1 MDYFNINLFSF
12 NVEGLD
18 SILLDPSFIT
28 MIQKHDICLLTE
40 TMRGDDSKLDIP
52 GFWDYSLIRPKGKKA
67 GRHSGGIT
75 VLVKERLRSG
85 IKIAHSSEGFLWS
98 KLDKSFSS
106 LSKNLFICFTYIPP
120 HNTSKELLVKT
131 DYFHDLMTL
140 ANKFLGLGDIL
151 IRGV

>member
-1 MDYFNINLFSF
+1 M
-12 NVEGLD
+12 
-18 SILLDPSFIT
+18 
-28 MIQKHDICLLTE
+28 
-40 TMRGDDSKLDIP
+40 DIP
-52 GFWDYSLIRPKGKKA
+52 GFWNCSLIRPKGKKA

-75 VLVKERLRSG
+75 VVVKERLRSG
-85 IKIAHSSEGFLWS
+85 IKIAHTSEGFLWL
-98 KLDKSFSS
+98 KLDKLFLS
-106 LSKNLFICFTYIPP
+106 LSKDLFICGAYIPP